1 MDTITLAER
10 AVPVGSGC
18 YDAAMPDLRRHQAL
32 LLLALLPTLACPG
45 GGGDGGDEQ
54 GDTSD
59 ASSSSTAEGTG
70 SESASSGSETAT
82 SETTADTSSS
92 ESTLSETSET
102 ATTADT
108 STDTNTDTPTGGN
121 ELGCASDAECVVVN
135 DCCHCTAAPLDAIPD
150 CDLPECFAL
159 VCDST
164 LGSIQPTAECR
175 VGTCQLGQVS
185 CDLNQVQCDI
195 PEPPACEGGTVR
207 AVVGGCYGPCVQPS
221 MCEALPFECDAATCG
236 NGYACMTTQSG
247 APSQCVPL
255 PPECGGV
262 ASCECISPYLDEV
275 CNSSCGDNGGT
286 LICEDGG

>member
-1 MDTITLAER
+1 
-10 AVPVGSGC
+10 
-18 YDAAMPDLRRHQAL
+18 MPDLRRHQAL

-54 GDTSD
+54 GDSSD

-82 SETTADTSSS
+82 AETTAETSSS

-108 STDTNTDTPTGGN
+108 STDTTTGGG
-121 ELGCASDAECVVVN
+121 ELGCASDAECVLVN

-164 LGSIQPTAECR
+164 LGQIQPTAECR

-195 PEPPACEGGTVR
+195 PEPPACEGGLVR
-207 AVVGGCYGPCVQPS
+207 AVVGACYGPCVPPS
-221 MCEALPFECDAATCG
+221 MCEGLPFECDAATCG
-236 NGYACMTTQSG
+236 DGYACMTTQSG

>member
-1 MDTITLAER
+1 MDAITLAER
-10 AVPVGSGC
+10 AVPTGTGC

-54 GDTSD
+54 GDSSD

-82 SETTADTSSS
+82 AETTAETSSS

-102 ATTADT
+102 ATTDTNTDT
-108 STDTNTDTPTGGN
+108 STDTTTGGG
-121 ELGCASDAECVVVN
+121 ELGCASDAECVLVN

-164 LGSIQPTAECR
+164 LGQIQPTAECR

-195 PEPPACEGGTVR
+195 PEPPACEGGLVR
-207 AVVGGCYGPCVQPS
+207 AVVGACYGPCVPPS
-221 MCEALPFECDAATCG
+221 MCEGLPFECDAATCG
-236 NGYACMTTQSG
+236 DGYACMTTQSG

-275 CNSSCGDNGGT
+275 CNASCGDNGGT

>member
-1 MDTITLAER
+1 
-10 AVPVGSGC
+10 
-18 YDAAMPDLRRHQAL
+18 MPDLRRHPAL

-54 GDTSD
+54 GDSSD
-59 ASSSSTAEGTG
+59 ASSSGTAEGSG

-82 SETTADTSSS
+82 TSETTAETSSG
-92 ESTLSETSET
+92 ESTLSETSSET

-108 STDTNTDTPTGGN
+108 STDTSTDTTTGGG
-121 ELGCASDAECVVVN
+121 ELGCASDAECVLVN

-164 LGSIQPTAECR
+164 LGQIQPTAECR

-195 PEPPACEGGTVR
+195 PEPPACEGGLVR
-207 AVVGGCYGPCVQPS
+207 AVVGGCYGPCVPPS

-236 NGYACMTTQSG
+236 EGYACMTTQSG

-275 CNSSCGDNGGT
+275 CNASCGDGGGGT